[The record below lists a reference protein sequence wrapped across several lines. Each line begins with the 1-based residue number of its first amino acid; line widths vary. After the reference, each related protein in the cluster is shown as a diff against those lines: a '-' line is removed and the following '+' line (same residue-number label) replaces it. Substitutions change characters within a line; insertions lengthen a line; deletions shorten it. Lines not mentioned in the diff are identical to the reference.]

1 MEHEVQGHV
10 KKVYKVWKDPHK
22 NAWETFKEIAIEIGI
37 IVFAITLSIWFHSW
51 SEKRHDKEQVVTF
64 LKDLKIDL
72 NENLKEFEAQKK
84 QYQYFQSAF
93 NSIFEAKSKKD
104 FPQDSIIKYLPAIQQ
119 TDAFITRTGQYESFK
134 SAGKLINIEDKKVLT
149 DLTGLYEEDIPQI
162 KSNIFDYNTV
172 KFKMQD
178 QAIAMIQMNEQ
189 GVSNLDEVFLV
200 PRVKIYCQI
209 LTGTNNIQR
218 NLDNAI
224 TKSKYILVAIEKLK

>member
-1 MEHEVQGHV
+1 MEHEVQGHA
-10 KKVYKVWKDPHK
+10 KKAYKVWKNPSVK
-22 NAWETFKEIAIEIGI
+22 SSEKIKEIAIEIGI
-37 IVFAITLSIWFHSW
+37 IVFAISLSMWFHNW
-51 SEKRHDKEQVVTF
+51 SEKRHDQAQVKTF

-72 NENLKEFEAQKK
+72 NENLKEFESQKE

-93 NSIFEAKSKKD
+93 NSIFEAKSKSD

-162 KSNIFDYNTV
+162 KSNIFEYNTV

-189 GVSNLDEVFLV
+189 GVSNLDEVFLI
-200 PRVKIYCQI
+200 PRIKIYCQI
-209 LTGTNNIQR
+209 LTGTQNIQR

-224 TKSKYILVAIEKLK
+224 TKSKNILAAIEKLK